1 MTREGSLLIGLVL
14 YLGVMIVVGVITSRM
29 MKRLDDFLLGG
40 RRLGAIAAAISE
52 RASGESAWFL
62 LGLPGAAYAVGF
74 TEFWSVI
81 GIAGGIFASWTLLAL
96 PLRKATGEMGAL
108 TLPDYFEAR
117 YRDGSRMLR
126 TVSMIIIV
134 FFYTAYVAAQFVGG
148 SKILAATF
156 GLPATQGIL
165 IGALIVTAYTL
176 MGGFLA
182 VAWTD
187 VIQGFLMAG
196 VAVLLPVLG
205 IAKLGGFDAF
215 TASVAAKGPEMLAM
229 TGGKTGA
236 AFLFG
241 VMIGSLSWGLGYL
254 GQPHLLTRYMAA
266 RGAREIRNGTKIAV
280 SWVLVAYW
288 GAPMI
293 GLVGIGLLGPD
304 LADPETVMPL
314 VAKVLLPGWL
324 AGIFIAGA
332 VAAMMSTADSQL
344 LVVTSSVV
352 EDFWVRILG
361 RSKDDRGQ
369 LVRASRIATIA
380 VALLAL
386 GIAFRTG
393 ERIYGLVS
401 YAWAGL
407 GASFGPPLLLSLRWR
422 RTTRWGVLAGMVA
435 GTLSTVVWKNVPAWS
450 AALDLKVAGF
460 LFSLLFTVGVSLA
473 TDPPEKEKSPAR
485 VGGGSR
491 TRMESGS

>member
-1 MTREGSLLIGLVL
+1 MTGDTSLLAGLIFYLLVMLTIGI
-14 YLGVMIVVGVITSRM
+14 YASRKM
-29 MKRLDDFLLGG
+29 RRLDDFLLGG
-40 RRLGAIAAAISE
+40 RRLGGVAAAISE

-81 GIAGGIFASWTLLAL
+81 GIAGGIFASWTLLAI

-117 YRDGSRMLR
+117 FHDSSHILR
-126 TVSMIIIV
+126 IVSMVIIA

-156 GLPATQGIL
+156 GLDPLHGIL
-165 IGALIVTAYTL
+165 IGAVIVTLYTL
-176 MGGFLA
+176 MGGLLA
-182 VAWTD
+182 VVWTD

-196 VAVLLPVLG
+196 VAVLLPILG
-205 IAKLGGFDAF
+205 IVKLGGFDSFSAH
-215 TASVAAKGPEMLAM
+215 VAAKGADFLSM

-241 VMIGSLSWGLGYL
+241 VMVGSLSWGLGYL
-254 GQPHLLTRYMAA
+254 GQPHLLTRYMAT
-266 RGAREIRNGTKIAV
+266 RGVREVRTGTKVAIG
-280 SWVLVAYW
+280 WVLVAYW

-293 GLVGIGLLGPD
+293 GLVGIGILGPD

-314 VAKVLLPGWL
+314 LAKALLPGWI

-344 LVVTSSVV
+344 LVVTSAVV
-352 EDFWVRILG
+352 EDFYVRILKKGQAAAANPG
-361 RSKDDRGQ
+361 R
-369 LVRASRIATIA
+369 LVTISRFATVAIAL
-380 VALLAL
+380 VALMLAYKNQE
-386 GIAFRTG
+386 F
-393 ERIYGLVS
+393 IYDMVS

-407 GASFGPPLLLSLRWR
+407 GASFGPPLLLSLRWK
-422 RTTRWGVLAGMVA
+422 RTTRWGVLAGMLA
-435 GTLSTVVWKNVPAWS
+435 GTVSTVIWKNTDS
-450 AALDLKVAGF
+450 LSGALDLKVASF
-460 LFSLLFTVGVSLA
+460 LFSLLFTVAVSLV
-473 TDPPEKEKSPAR
+473 TKPPRED
-485 VGGGSR
+485 SR
-491 TRMESGS
+491 